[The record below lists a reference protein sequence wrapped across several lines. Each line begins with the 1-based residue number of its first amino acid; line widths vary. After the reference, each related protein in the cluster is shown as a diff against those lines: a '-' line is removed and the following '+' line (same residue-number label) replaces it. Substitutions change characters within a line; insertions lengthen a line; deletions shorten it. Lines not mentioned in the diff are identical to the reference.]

1 MSTSNTT
8 TTGRRRRANRLV
20 ALLLALSTI
29 AAACGGSSGN
39 DTIQLGQEPL
49 SPGTESG
56 EVDSAATGEA
66 VDFTYETFDGGTA
79 AFAELPDGPVVLNF
93 FASWC
98 PTCVAELPDFESVA
112 NDLDGQVTF
121 LGLATSDRTEAST
134 SLIEETG
141 VTFTTGQDLDGQIF
155 RQFEGIGMPTTVF
168 LDADHNV
175 IKVHS
180 GVFNAETLTKTINSE
195 LLS

>member
-1 MSTSNTT
+1 MSISNTT
-8 TTGRRRRANRLV
+8 ATGRPRRANRLV
-20 ALLLALSTI
+20 ALLLALSAI
-29 AAACGGSSGN
+29 AAACGSSGS

-49 SPGTESG
+49 SPGAESG
-56 EVDSAATGEA
+56 EVDSSAAGEA
-66 VDFTYETFDGGTA
+66 VNFTYETFDGGTA
-79 AFAELPDGPVVLNF
+79 AFADLPDGPVVLNF

-134 SLIEETG
+134 SLLEETG

-155 RQFEGIGMPTTVF
+155 RLFEGIGMPTTVF
-168 LDADHNV
+168 LDADHQV
-175 IKVHS
+175 IRVHS
-180 GVFNAETLTKTINSE
+180 GVFNAETLTETINTE